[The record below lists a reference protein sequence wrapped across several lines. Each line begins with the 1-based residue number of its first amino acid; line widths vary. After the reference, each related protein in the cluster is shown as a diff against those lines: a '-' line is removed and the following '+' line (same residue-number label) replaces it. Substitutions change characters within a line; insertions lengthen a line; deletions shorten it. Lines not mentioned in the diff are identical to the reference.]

1 MFRDRLEDLII
12 AALEEAGRS
21 QSADVTV
28 RLAIAVNAVIDGL
41 WLEGSVLPEGFY
53 EDELPNI
60 GLNSI
65 EAIVGLTLRKKG
77 H

>member
-28 RLAIAVNAVIDGL
+28 RLAIAVNAVIDGVWRSL
-41 WLEGSVLPEGFY
+41 AVKNGNCILLEDNAKPKAMTS
-53 EDELPNI
+53 
-60 GLNSI
+60 S
-65 EAIVGLTLRKKG
+65 K
-77 H
+77 